1 MVPVLT
7 RVGEKESRAVKHGF
21 LVVAVV
27 EGRTWDEASP
37 RARAGNGE
45 RIRVYYKAR
54 RNMSQ
59 FWGLGIIDY
68 CHFVC
73 NRPKVLGRCVLTETE
88 ILLSFL
94 FIPSF
99 SILFSSCLFFL
110 PFLWWTN
117 FCGLSHFS
125 SLLDLNSCARMW
137 GTQKE
142 RATRKA
148 IENKGP
154 SSNR

>member
-1 MVPVLT
+1 M
-7 RVGEKESRAVKHGF
+7 RIDRNRDFAQF
-21 LVVAVV
+21 LVYSVFFY
-27 EGRTWDEASP
+27 P
-37 RARAGNGE
+37 
-45 RIRVYYKAR
+45 
-54 RNMSQ
+54 
-59 FWGLGIIDY
+59 
-68 CHFVC
+68 
-73 NRPKVLGRCVLTETE
+73 
-88 ILLSFL
+88 
-94 FIPSF
+94 
-99 SILFSSCLFFL
+99 ILFLSFFL